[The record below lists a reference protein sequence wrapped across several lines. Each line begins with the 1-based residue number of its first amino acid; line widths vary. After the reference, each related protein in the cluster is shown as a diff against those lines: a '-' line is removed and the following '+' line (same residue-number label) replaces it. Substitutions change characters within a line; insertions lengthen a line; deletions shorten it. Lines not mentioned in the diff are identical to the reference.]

1 MAAIVS
7 MQKATRFY
15 LSKRVHMNMKMR
27 IAKRFLQEEYAQ
39 QEVDELVEL
48 SKYADTLR
56 LVEKEIKYQLVWFYS

>member
-15 LSKRVHMNMKMR
+15 LSKRVHMNKKMR
-27 IAKRFLQEEYAQ
+27 IAKRFLLDEYTQ
-39 QEVDELVEL
+39 QELNELVEL

-56 LVEKEIKYQLVWFYS
+56 FVEKEIEYQLVWFYS